1 MSLWV
6 DPEVLAYANTLQT
19 IVFMIM
25 GLVAFVFIIYGLGG
39 LEKAAKVPIRVN
51 ENGLVV
57 QDFKFDRE
65 KGMLLENETPM
76 VVGKVLDSANP
87 NLTDQQPHFWREP
100 TTIEFKKKNPNRGTY
115 PF

>member
-1 MSLWV
+1 MGGSRGA
-6 DPEVLAYANTLQT
+6 AYANTLQT

-39 LEKAAKVPIRVN
+39 LEKAGKVPIRVN

-65 KGMLLENETPM
+65 KG
-76 VVGKVLDSANP
+76 S
-87 NLTDQQPHFWREP
+87 FWRMKP
-100 TTIEFKKKNPNRGTY
+100 PWLLGKCWIPQTQT
-115 PF
+115 